1 MAELTRCRI
10 TTYHEVTSELPKKA
24 VIDKLRKEHGG
35 ETGQFKEAL
44 REVSKGLLNLNWYRV
59 ILDEAHQIKN
69 HTTRGKL
76 SYPGV
81 IMRLTGTQ

>member
-10 TTYHEVTSELPKKA
+10 TTYHEVMSDLAKKA
-24 VIDKLRKEHGG
+24 VVDKLRKEHGG
-35 ETGQFKEAL
+35 ETGQFREAL

-69 HTTRGKL
+69 HSTRGKL
-76 SYPGV
+76 LYPRL